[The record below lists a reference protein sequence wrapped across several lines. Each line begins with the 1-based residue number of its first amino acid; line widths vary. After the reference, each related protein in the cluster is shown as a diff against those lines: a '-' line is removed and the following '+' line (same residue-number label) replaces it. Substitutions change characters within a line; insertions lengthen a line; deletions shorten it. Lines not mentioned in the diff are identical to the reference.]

1 MDKKYTTK
9 EIYTES
15 RPKHLIPFH
24 RKGKPNRNH
33 TFAGNPPQTQTKN
46 IF

>member
-1 MDKKYTTK
+1 MDKKYTTI

-15 RPKHLIPFH
+15 TPKQLIPFN

-33 TFAGNPPQTQTKN
+33 TFVGAPPRTQMKN